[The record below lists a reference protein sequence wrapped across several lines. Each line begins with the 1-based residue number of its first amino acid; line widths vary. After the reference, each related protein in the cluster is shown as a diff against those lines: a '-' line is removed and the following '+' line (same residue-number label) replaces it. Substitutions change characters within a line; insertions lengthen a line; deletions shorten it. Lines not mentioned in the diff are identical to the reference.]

1 MHTKLWKVKELN
13 SHFASLQKAFWGV
26 ALKSWKQT
34 KQINERVEL
43 GGLVGVLG
51 ILGNDK

>member
-1 MHTKLWKVKELN
+1 MESKRTKFTFGFLTESFL
-13 SHFASLQKAFWGV
+13 GV

-51 ILGNDK
+51 ILENDK

>member
-26 ALKSWKQT
+26 ALK
-34 KQINERVEL
+34 VEL
-43 GGLVGVLG
+43 RGLVGVLA